1 MNPYGTNSSGP
12 SNAKQTNKQ
21 TGISSLREVYRR
33 LSSRESEV
41 LHKLLEGLSNKKIA
55 DALHITE
62 KTVEN
67 HITRIGKK
75 VHVRGRG
82 RLRGWLTSLK
92 DRDSG
97 KQSTPQNN
105 RGRE

>member
-1 MNPYGTNSSGP
+1 
-12 SNAKQTNKQ
+12 
-21 TGISSLREVYRR
+21 

-41 LHKLLEGLSNKKIA
+41 LYSLLEGLSNKEIA

-82 RLRGWLTSLK
+82 RLRRWLINLK
-92 DRDSG
+92 NRG
-97 KQSTPQNN
+97 NGQQSTPQNN